1 MEDVSRLSYSR
12 EDIQYFRVKARDQ
25 SDFSVTSD
33 EEYCDDEIPLGLH
46 KILVSTTMLAVNQVV
61 GDADKTLAL
70 MEIIKAQSEY

>member
-1 MEDVSRLSYSR
+1 MEDVGRLSYSR

-46 KILVSTTMLAVNQVV
+46 KILLSSTMLTINQVCV
-61 GDADKTLAL
+61 LHRQVDGRQGERILF
-70 MEIIKAQSEY
+70 